1 MKLSIIF
8 LAIVLMASITPQQ
21 TGNAKVSK
29 VNGLDVFIFS
39 TPLSDYE
46 VVDSGKI
53 IATLT
58 GACGESVNAA
68 IKKAGKVKADAVII
82 NIENSRWEAIKYK

>member
-1 MKLSIIF
+1 MKLPIL
-8 LAIVLMASITPQQ
+8 LAALILGAVNFQQ
-21 TGNAKVSK
+21 SGNAKADK
-29 VNGLDVFIFS
+29 VNGLDVFIYS
-39 TPLSDYE
+39 SPLNDYE
-46 VVDSGKI
+46 VIDSGKI

-82 NIENSRWEAIKYK
+82 NIENSRWEAIRYK